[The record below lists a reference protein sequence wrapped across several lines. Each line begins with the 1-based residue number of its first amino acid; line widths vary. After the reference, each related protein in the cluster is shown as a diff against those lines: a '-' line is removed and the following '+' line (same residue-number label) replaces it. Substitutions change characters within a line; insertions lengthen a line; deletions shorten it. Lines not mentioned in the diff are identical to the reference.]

1 MVTKRSIDAL
11 EEISTQRS
19 SARDR
24 KRSRISALDARSNSS
39 VASSEPLSEPSAMQ
53 STPPLDRHLEQSSA
67 SSVPSQ
73 GQDESEPSASS
84 TSSPSASES
93 SSEDGEDD
101 SMEEEVVTVGG
112 PKKPRINPK
121 ILSNAQDLQARLKSF
136 LPQLQQANTELAA
149 KGPGLSMEDV
159 EDDEQHIEM
168 NLGLGVLETKGA
180 GAEPGDVVLPR
191 KGQHEEDES
200 KNANE
205 EPADPIMLHLET
217 LRQKMGRKSV
227 EVVSD
232 KLNLDPD
239 AAHSKAP
246 PHE

>member
-1 MVTKRSIDAL
+1 
-11 EEISTQRS
+11 
-19 SARDR
+19 
-24 KRSRISALDARSNSS
+24 
-39 VASSEPLSEPSAMQ
+39 
-53 STPPLDRHLEQSSA
+53 
-67 SSVPSQ
+67 
-73 GQDESEPSASS
+73 
-84 TSSPSASES
+84 
-93 SSEDGEDD
+93 
-101 SMEEEVVTVGG
+101 MEEEVVTVGG